1 LIAAVQLADLTAL
14 QGQLPQA
21 AELYQRAIE
30 RAKQSGQLPQMIS
43 MVDASWGR
51 LLYEW
56 NDLDRAARVLTDCVD
71 LGRHWA
77 SSDMT
82 LTGLVFLAHVKHA
95 QGEVAAAREIM
106 RQAEEV
112 MHEQMISPPTVTVA
126 KAYQARLWLKQN
138 DIEAAQQWIRE
149 YQARRSQPTS
159 IFLHEIEELTLA
171 RSCMAQGHFDQAQAV
186 LDPILATAR
195 AIGRVAILI
204 EAQVLRAVVDEAR
217 GNSTEALKAIQEAL
231 AQAEPGGYL
240 RTFVDAGTTLKT
252 LLIKVAPRLPYAEK
266 VLTAFGQKQ
275 PTSRSNVR
283 SAALV
288 EPLSDRE
295 LQVLRLIAEGL
306 SNQEIATQ
314 LVVAPSTI
322 KTHINNIYGKLATQS
337 RTQGVARAREL
348 NLL

>member
-1 LIAAVQLADLTAL
+1 
-14 QGQLPQA
+14 
-21 AELYQRAIE
+21 
-30 RAKQSGQLPQMIS
+30 
-43 MVDASWGR
+43 
-51 LLYEW
+51 
-56 NDLDRAARVLTDCVD
+56 
-71 LGRHWA
+71 
-77 SSDMT
+77 
-82 LTGLVFLAHVKHA
+82 
-95 QGEVAAAREIM
+95 
-106 RQAEEV
+106 
-112 MHEQMISPPTVTVA
+112 
-126 KAYQARLWLKQN
+126 
-138 DIEAAQQWIRE
+138 
-149 YQARRSQPTS
+149 
-159 IFLHEIEELTLA
+159 
-171 RSCMAQGHFDQAQAV
+171 
-186 LDPILATAR
+186 
-195 AIGRVAILI
+195 
-204 EAQVLRAVVDEAR
+204 
-217 GNSTEALKAIQEAL
+217 L

-337 RTQGVARAREL
+337 RTQAVARAREW